1 MSSTIVVTNLPS
13 HTTEESLRKKFS
25 EFGKL
30 YEVEMNKDPDTGK
43 HPFPSLHWF
52 FLPLKMGCWKKEKEI
67 INTNFLIHQRSLSW

>member
-43 HPFPSLHWF
+43 HPFPSLH
-52 FLPLKMGCWKKEKEI
+52 
-67 INTNFLIHQRSLSW
+67 